1 MATSAEHA
9 PHTPKQ
15 HLARILSGVVPCD
28 RCVVYD
34 IDGELIP
41 KDHTAH
47 DGETRW
53 VEPYR
58 HFVDIDPMRPALFAK
73 SDDNILVTGWNFA
86 PDRLYRSAYYEGFMR
101 PLGQRHKAEM
111 FFRSR
116 SGRLIAG
123 ARLSR
128 RSDRGAFLETE
139 ISMLQLLRPV
149 LESHINQMAAHGV
162 HDRTGPFTKLTA
174 REWDVV
180 QLAAQGLSNKVI
192 CDRLG
197 TGLPTVKSQLASA
210 FRKLSLRTRAE
221 LITLF
226 FASHSEGEQP
236 AQSRPRA

>member
-1 MATSAEHA
+1 MTTDIERSQHA
-9 PHTPKQ
+9 AKL
-15 HLARILSGVVPCD
+15 HLARILAGVVPCD

-34 IDGELIP
+34 IDCELIP
-41 KDHTAH
+41 NSHIAH

-58 HFVDIDPMRPALFAK
+58 HFLDIDPMRPELFAK
-73 SDDNILVTGWNFA
+73 SDNNIIITGWNYA

-128 RSDRGAFLETE
+128 RSDRGAFLEPE

-180 QLAAQGLSNKVI
+180 RLAAQGHSNKAI
-192 CDRLG
+192 CERLG
-197 TGLPTVKSQLASA
+197 TGLPTVKSQIASA

-226 FASHSEGEQP
+226 FASQTETDPPAHS
-236 AQSRPRA
+236 

>member
-1 MATSAEHA
+1 MTPDAEFSPRA
-9 PHTPKQ
+9 AKW
-15 HLARILSGVVPCD
+15 HLARLLSGVVSCD

-41 KDHTAH
+41 NGHIAH
-47 DGETRW
+47 DGDTRW
-53 VEPYR
+53 VTPYR
-58 HFVDIDPMRPALFAK
+58 DFLDIDPMRPALFAK
-73 SDDNILVTGWNFA
+73 SADNIIVTGWNYA

-101 PLGQRHKAEM
+101 PLGQRHKAEL

-128 RSDRGAFLETE
+128 RSDRGSFQDGE

-149 LESHINQMAAHGV
+149 LESHLNQIAARGV
-162 HDRTGPFTKLTA
+162 HDRSGPFTKLTA
-174 REWDVV
+174 REWEVV
-180 QLAAQGLSNKVI
+180 RLAAQGLPNKAI
-192 CDRLG
+192 CEQLG
-197 TGLPTVKSQLASA
+197 TGLPTVKSQIASA

-226 FASHSEGEQP
+226 FAANADSEPGAE
-236 AQSRPRA
+236 S

>member
-1 MATSAEHA
+1 MTINAELSPHSA
-9 PHTPKQ
+9 KL
-15 HLARILSGVVPCD
+15 HLARILSEVVPCD

-34 IDGELIP
+34 IDSELTPGGHI
-41 KDHTAH
+41 AH
-47 DGETRW
+47 DGDTRW

-58 HFVDIDPMRPALFAK
+58 HFLNIDPMRPELYAK
-73 SDDNILVTGWNFA
+73 SDDNIIITGWNFA
-86 PDRLYRSAYYEGFMR
+86 PDRLYRSSYYEGFMR

-116 SGRLIAG
+116 SGRLIGG

-128 RSDRGAFLETE
+128 RSDRGAFRESE

-149 LESHINQMAAHGV
+149 LESHINQLATLGV

-174 REWDVV
+174 REWEVV
-180 QLAAQGLSNKVI
+180 QLAAQGLSNKAI
-192 CDRLG
+192 CERLG
-197 TGLPTVKSQLASA
+197 TGLPTVKSQIASA

-226 FASHSEGEQP
+226 FASPFDSVRRT
-236 AQSRPRA
+236 AS

>member
-1 MATSAEHA
+1 MTPDTDNA
-9 PHTPKQ
+9 PQIAKL

-41 KDHTAH
+41 NGHIAH
-47 DGETRW
+47 DGDTRW

-58 HFVDIDPMRPALFAK
+58 HFLDIDPMRPALFAK
-73 SDDNILVTGWNFA
+73 SDDNIIITGWNY
-86 PDRLYRSAYYEGFMR
+86 PTDRLYRSAYYEGFMR
-101 PLGQRHKAEM
+101 PLGQRHKVEM
-111 FFRSR
+111 FFR
-116 SGRLIAG
+116 GRAGHLIGG

-128 RSDRGAFLETE
+128 RSGLGAFTQPE

-149 LESHINQMAAHGV
+149 FESHINQITAHGV

-180 QLAAQGLSNKVI
+180 RLAAQGHSNKAI
-192 CDRLG
+192 CERLG
-197 TGLPTVKSQLASA
+197 TGLPTVKSQLNSA

-226 FASHSEGEQP
+226 FASHPEGER
-236 AQSRPRA
+236 SRRS